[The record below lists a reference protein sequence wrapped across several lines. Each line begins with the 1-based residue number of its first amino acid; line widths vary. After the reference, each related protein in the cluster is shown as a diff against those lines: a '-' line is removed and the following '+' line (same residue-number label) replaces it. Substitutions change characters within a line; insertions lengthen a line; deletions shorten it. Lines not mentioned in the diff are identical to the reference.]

1 MRCAGAA
8 ARRARASLPN
18 YVPTRA
24 AEAAVAAL
32 VQLEAAG
39 ERAVLVLGNQGVGK
53 NVAVDRYLSLCGA
66 EREYSQLHRDST
78 VSSLTATPTL
88 EDGILRHEDA
98 PLVRA
103 ALHGRVCVLDEADK
117 APTEVTVLLK
127 ALVADGVLP
136 LPDGRILRVGDNVH
150 ADFRLVVLA
159 NRPGYPFHGNALFR
173 EYGDAFAGLVV
184 DNPDVDSEVALLED
198 VAPSRPHDERRRLA
212 CAFAEL
218 RARHETGSLAYP
230 SRCASARPSRAIMSC
245 MGPRTRAWATRWRAS
260 SRTAAPRSGRWSRRS
275 SGTARG
281 RCG

>member
-1 MRCAGAA
+1 MDDWFASSGDEEVGGGRLDRRRRCKRRGAPRQRCRGHGCDA
-8 ARRARASLPN
+8 RARPRPGSCPRYRTTAGSGGRRPSRRSCSSR
-18 YVPTRA
+18 PRA
-24 AEAAVAAL
+24 TPCWCWH
-32 VQLEAAG
+32 
-39 ERAVLVLGNQGVGK
+39 QGVGK

-159 NRPGYPFHGNALFR
+159 NRPGYPFHGNALF
-173 EYGDAFAGLVV
+173 ASAATPAGLVV
-184 DNPDVDSEVALLED
+184 DNPDVDSEVAC
-198 VAPSRPHDERRRLA
+198 SRTWRRRGPTMSERLA

-218 RARHETGSLAYP
+218 VAVRDGSLAYLLD
-230 SRCASARPSRAIMSC
+230 ARVRRRRA
-245 MGPRTRAWATRWRAS
+245 P
-260 SRTAAPRSGRWSRRS
+260 P
-275 SGTARG
+275 
-281 RCG
+281 

>member
-1 MRCAGAA
+1 M
-8 ARRARASLPN
+8 
-18 YVPTRA
+18 
-24 AEAAVAAL
+24 
-32 VQLEAAG
+32 QLEAAG

-78 VSSLTATPTL
+78 ASSLTATPTL

-159 NRPGYPFHGNALFR
+159 NRP
-173 EYGDAFAGLVV
+173 
-184 DNPDVDSEVALLED
+184 
-198 VAPSRPHDERRRLA
+198 APLPRRRAVPRVRPRLRWSGGGQSRRRQRGRLA
-212 CAFAEL
+212 RGRGAV
-218 RARHETGSLAYP
+218 
-230 SRCASARPSRAIMSC
+230 
-245 MGPRTRAWATRWRAS
+245 
-260 SRTAAPRSGRWSRRS
+260 AAPR
-275 SGTARG
+275 
-281 RCG
+281 